1 MRVTESKPAN
11 GVIKLDCEATAQEVN
26 NALREAAQAFAMSMG
41 VRPAPGKSVEE
52 AAKEQLGISDLDKI
66 IEPNAIEV
74 LVPRALDR
82 RNLVPAFPPKAVP
95 TVKFERG
102 KKFSFTLNVTVK
114 PTYELKSYE
123 PVEITVEPFVFDES
137 AIDNQIAELAKNSV
151 TYVVTDP
158 KPLTAGDACS
168 IAMKCYDD
176 GEEIKA
182 LTCEDRTYLMG
193 QGYMPAGFDE
203 ELVGMEPGQTKEF
216 TFEAPLGTENGEVVN
231 KPIKCTVTVN
241 DIQKEVEPVIDDAWV
256 KDHMPMFASLEALRA
271 DMRRVFEAQQRE
283 GYEGYVQQ
291 MAVGQL
297 TRRFEGRIAD
307 EIYEA
312 TRDQLMQNLR
322 MELSQAGMTW
332 EQFVAQNGGEQQFGM
347 MLMMQTRE
355 VLVQG
360 FCLDA
365 VFRHEKMTLTDKD
378 LEDACYGMNPQGN
391 PKVMREELEA
401 SGRGFALRETAERL
415 KAARFVAAHAIIT
428 TRDSAAA
435 AAPATPAADK
445 AEGDAAKADEN

>member
-1 MRVTESKPAN
+1 MKVTEKKLAD
-11 GVIKLDCEATAQEVN
+11 GVIKLDCEATAIEVN
-26 NALREAAQAFAMSMG
+26 NALKEAAEAFALSMG
-41 VRPAPGKSVEE
+41 VRPMPGKSIEE
-52 AAKEQLGISDLDKI
+52 LAKEQLGIADLDKI
-66 IEPNAIEV
+66 VEPNAIEV

-82 RNLVPAFPPKAVP
+82 RNLVPAFPPKATP

-102 KKFSFTLNVTVK
+102 KKFTFTLNVTVK
-114 PTYELKSYE
+114 PTYELTSYE
-123 PVEITVEPFVFDES
+123 PVEITVPPFTFDETP
-137 AIDNQIAELAKNSV
+137 INQQLEEIAKNSV
-151 TYVVTDP
+151 TYVVADA
-158 KPLTAGDACS
+158 KPLEAGDACS
-168 IAMKCYDD
+168 IAMKCFDD

-193 QGYMPAGFDE
+193 RGYMPEGFDE
-203 ELVGMEPGQTKEF
+203 ALVGMEPGQTKEF

-231 KPIKCTVTVN
+231 KPISCTSHREG
-241 DIQKEVEPVIDDAWV
+241 DPAGSRA
-256 KDHMPMFASLEALRA
+256 DHRRCLGEGEHAHVREQGGLVA

-283 GYEGYVQQ
+283 AYEGYVQQ

-322 MELSQAGMTW
+322 MELQQAGMTW

-365 VFRHEKMTLTDKD
+365 VYRHEHMTLTDKD
-378 LEDACYGMNPQGN
+378 MEDACLGMNPQGN
-391 PKVMREELEA
+391 PKMMRQQLED

-415 KAARFVAAHAIIT
+415 KAARFVASQAKIT
-428 TRDSAAA
+428 VADAP
-435 AAPATPAADK
+435 AAPADAPAAPAIEAK
-445 AEGDAAKADEN
+445 AADEN